1 MNKSE
6 ENKQV
11 NKSIR
16 KIIKNIPGEY
26 KQKKKGYIKKILERI
41 QKTSIQQRVQKIKEN
56 DKLKNVETEV
66 VTKSSKVKVAN
77 CNDDV
82 DGADRVV

>member
-41 QKTSIQQRVQKIKEN
+41 QKISIQQRVQKIKEN

-77 CNDDV
+77 CNDHV

>member
-6 ENKQV
+6 ENKQI

-41 QKTSIQQRVQKIKEN
+41 QKLSIQQCV
-56 DKLKNVETEV
+56 
-66 VTKSSKVKVAN
+66 
-77 CNDDV
+77 
-82 DGADRVV
+82 